1 MYKQLNLWEE
11 QEDLETTKTQA
22 QLISKT
28 LPLPDGDVV
37 LYSNFFAQEESNQLF
52 SDLYNNI
59 HWRQDSITFYGK
71 TIPLPRLTAWYGDS
85 GKSYTYSG
93 IEMNPEPWNPT
104 LVKIKSKIESLA
116 GVRFNSVLINLY
128 RSGKDSVAWH
138 SDDEPELGKNPVI
151 GSVSFGDTRRFV
163 LRRKDKKDGRKVE
176 VELTHGSVLIMKGT
190 TQHFWQHQIPK
201 TSKPVKPRI
210 NLTFRVII

>member
-1 MYKQLNLWEE
+1 MYKQLNLWEY
-11 QEDLETTKTQA
+11 QEDLGSTKTQEK
-22 QLISKT
+22 LISKK
-28 LPLPDGDVV
+28 LPIPDGDVV
-37 LYSNFFAQEESNQLF
+37 VYPNLFDREESNQLF
-52 SDLYNNI
+52 SDLYNNTP
-59 HWRQDSITFYGK
+59 WRQDSITFYGK

-104 LVKIKSKIESLA
+104 LLRIKSKIESLA
-116 GVRFNSVLINLY
+116 NVKFNSVLLNLY
-128 RSGKDSVAWH
+128 RSGKDSVSWH

-151 GSVSFGDTRRFV
+151 ASLSFGDTRRFMF
-163 LRRKDKKDGRKVE
+163 RRKDQKDGRKIE
-176 VELTHGSVLIMKGT
+176 VDLTNGSALIMKGT

-201 TSKPVKPRI
+201 TSKPVKQRI

>member
-1 MYKQLNLWEE
+1 MYKQLNLWED
-11 QEDLETTKTQA
+11 QEDLENTKTQA

-37 LYSNFFAQEESNQLF
+37 LYPNVFDQEESDHLF
-52 SDLYNNI
+52 SELYNNI
-59 HWRQDSITFYGK
+59 HWRQDNITFYGK

-104 LVKIKSKIESLA
+104 LVKIKSNIESLA

-128 RSGKDSVAWH
+128 RCGKDSVAWH

-151 GSVSFGDTRRFV
+151 GSVSFGDTRRFM

>member
-11 QEDLETTKTQA
+11 QEDLETIKTQA
-22 QLISKT
+22 QLISNT
-28 LPLPDGDVV
+28 LPLPDGDVMF
-37 LYSNFFAQEESNQLF
+37 YPNFFAQEESDQLF

-151 GSVSFGDTRRFV
+151 GSVSFGDTRRFM